1 MKSQTFTDLYH
12 FENNVYCN
20 DDTLICRLHILIIV
34 YFKCQNIFSFF
45 ILKKLKDSNVTY
57 SLMALINSENPE
69 QSLKT
74 LIGENPPDPLSCSVD
89 EYEVTLTPNCLGN
102 FEMVISYEPL
112 DSLMA
117 SGNKA
122 CIVFLDTCANINPVD
137 IFRLICSEVS
147 PNSFSKSSLV
157 PVLGNA
163 FDLLPSQTIILMSL
177 EMLSENIDFF
187 PDGKA
192 NITIH
197 LLHRDF
203 NFKPI
208 YPAMNFTV
216 LYLEKDKQLAEKV
229 LPTID
234 SNQPHYVVKKLDTL
248 AGFFC

>member
-20 DDTLICRLHILIIV
+20 DATLICRLHKLIIV

-57 SLMALINSENPE
+57 ALMTLINSETPE
-69 QSLKT
+69 QSLNA
-74 LIGENPPDPLSCSVD
+74 LIGEKTPDPLSCNV
-89 EYEVTLTPNCLGN
+89 ENYEVALTPNCLGN
-102 FEMVISYEPL
+102 FEMVVTYEPL

-137 IFRLICSEVS
+137 IFKLICSEAT
-147 PNSFSKSSLV
+147 PNTYAKTSLV
-157 PVLGNA
+157 PVLANA

-177 EMLSENIDFF
+177 ETLWENIEFLQN
-187 PDGKA
+187 GKTF
-192 NITIH
+192 ITIH
-197 LLHRDF
+197 LLHCDAI
-203 NFKPI
+203 FKPN

-216 LYLEKDKQLAEKV
+216 VYLEKDKQLAEPV

-234 SNQPHYVVKKLDTL
+234 SNQPYYAIKKLVTL
-248 AGFFC
+248 AGFFS